1 MLVCDD
7 EDGLGHTAS
16 LCSCGLAHVNACVL
30 ISLSPNSKSKPKN
43 NTNKDSV

>member
-1 MLVCDD
+1 MLVCND
-7 EDGLGHTAS
+7 EDVLGNTAS
-16 LCSCGLAHVNACVL
+16 LWSCCIAHVNACVL